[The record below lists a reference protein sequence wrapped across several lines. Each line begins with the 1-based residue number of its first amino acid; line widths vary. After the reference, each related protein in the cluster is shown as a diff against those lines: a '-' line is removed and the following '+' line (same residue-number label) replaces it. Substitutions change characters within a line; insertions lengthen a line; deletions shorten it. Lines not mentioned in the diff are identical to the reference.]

1 MLVFEEIYPTPQS
14 YDKLLTQIK
23 GTVAFFDFF
32 QNEAKPSEQSNIP
45 PDIQEYNI
53 QLSENKT
60 KKQRT

>member
-23 GTVAFFDFF
+23 GTVAFFDYF
-32 QNEAKPSEQSNIP
+32 QNEAKPSELSDIP

-53 QLSENKT
+53 
-60 KKQRT
+60 